1 MTTVTTID
9 ELLKDLD
16 ANFEVRHVAIPE
28 NLKTN
33 FYVFD
38 AVKQEGRDVGAQL
51 VDRMKHEF
59 DLLKAM
65 GAKVIVLKDAPASI
79 DLGDHERIQAS
90 FNAHDA
96 NGSLLVTG
104 YEVVEGAEPPIEK
117 PKPTIAEIE
126 QLIADHGS
134 KNVQLNTDG
143 TVTVKAAP
151 IAIAG
156 YDLVE
161 DKDEAVLLCALLVH
175 NTVKALNDAFNEYT
189 LSWVDNKASIIA
201 GVKRTLANP
210 NETPE
215 DNHAAWMEF
224 KTIEGWSYGPNKD
237 EKLEE
242 HPCMVPYEALGPHAR
257 SKDAIFQTIV
267 RTFFGL

>member
-16 ANFEVRHVAIPE
+16 ANFEVRHALNPE
-28 NLKTN
+28 KLKTN
-33 FYVFD
+33 LYVFD
-38 AVKQEGRDVGAQL
+38 TLKQEGRDVGAQL
-51 VDRMKHEF
+51 VDRLKHEF
-59 DLLKAM
+59 DLLQAM
-65 GAKVIVLKDAPASI
+65 GAKVIVLKSAPVLV
-79 DLGDHERIQAS
+79 DVNDDRIRVHAQ
-90 FNAHDA
+90 FNANDA
-96 NGSLLVTG
+96 NGNTLRTG
-104 YEVVEGAEPPIEK
+104 YEYVDGAEIK
-117 PKPTIAEIE
+117 PEPAAKP
-126 QLIADHGS
+126 
-134 KNVQLNTDG
+134 
-143 TVTVKAAP
+143 AP
-151 IAIAG
+151 VAVSG

-161 DKDEAVLLCALLVH
+161 DKEDAILLCALLVH
-175 NTVKALNDAFNEYT
+175 NTVLALNDAFNEHT
-189 LSWVDNKASIIA
+189 LSWADNKASIIA

-237 EKLEE
+237 EKLKE
-242 HPCMVPYEALGPHAR
+242 HPCMVPYEALGPHAK